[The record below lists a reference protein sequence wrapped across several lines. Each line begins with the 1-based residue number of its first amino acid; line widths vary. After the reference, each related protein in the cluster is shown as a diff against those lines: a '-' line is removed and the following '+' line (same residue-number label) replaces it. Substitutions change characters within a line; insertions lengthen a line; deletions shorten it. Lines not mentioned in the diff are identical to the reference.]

1 MLTAYNFHYFTQY
14 SIVVL
19 LFFLDFHKLI
29 SFSLRKLP
37 ALAYGYTMGKII
49 IKYSFLLKL
58 PSQIIV
64 ILFSLEILII
74 AKLLWSSQQQRKKNA
89 GGHKKV
95 TATFFIVI
103 TFPFYLEYGVSG
115 RKERVKNK
123 QTKKSLPLVCL
134 IFYSPKLLSLP
145 SPSHSSTYSFF

>member
-1 MLTAYNFHYFTQY
+1 
-14 SIVVL
+14 
-19 LFFLDFHKLI
+19 
-29 SFSLRKLP
+29 
-37 ALAYGYTMGKII
+37 MGKII

-74 AKLLWSSQQQRKKNA
+74 AKLLWSSQQQRKNA

-123 QTKKSLPLVCL
+123 QTKKACHQFV
-134 IFYSPKLLSLP
+134 
-145 SPSHSSTYSFF
+145 SFFTPQSYYLCLLPPIPPLIPSFQRFKFKEILICTNKDYIVFSVIVATAVENALNSLLKMERK